1 MRRSILFLLG
11 LFLLTTQALRAQTRT
26 ITGKIVDVKDGTPIA
41 GASILVKDSKA
52 GTTTASDGMFSI
64 AVPQNA
70 TTLIIAALGYERQ
83 EVSIRN
89 TNSVQVSL
97 KMGEARNIDEV
108 IVVGYGTRIKR
119 DVTSSISKVTSKDFQ
134 NLPLPTF
141 EQALQGR
148 ASGVYMNTG
157 SGKLGQGLNIRVR
170 GISSISANQQPFVVI
185 DGVPVVNQSLGSS
198 TEPDNPLATINPDDI
213 ESVEVL
219 KDASSAAI
227 YGSRASNGVLLITTK
242 SGKQGKTKLNVGYF
256 TGWSEPTRK
265 AKFLNA
271 TQYKELF
278 TAAAENMGYVAAD
291 EFRDNTGTDDWNSN
305 NNTNWADQAFQKGYI
320 HQYNVSLTGGDART
334 KFLLSGSFND
344 QKGIILGNRLTRA
357 TGRLNID
364 HTVNSMF
371 KVGANL
377 SLTQSNNYR
386 VPSDNAFSNPLQLNA
401 LPPLQPLL
409 DADGKNNNATLYYN
423 NLIELEDNNRNLSK
437 TYRTI
442 SNLYAEWAI
451 KPNLR
456 LRSQIGID
464 WNNLQENQFL
474 GRRTLDG
481 APEGY
486 SFDNQVTASVFTN
499 TNTLGW
505 NNKYGDHSID
515 VLGGIEYQ
523 RGITNGANVTGRAFP
538 SDKFTKIANA
548 AIIAGGS
555 SSETQFRF
563 ISYFTRAN
571 YKFKN
576 KYLLGASF
584 RVDGSSRFGK
594 DNQFGVFP
602 AVSAGWILSEE
613 SFLNNSK
620 ALSFLK
626 LRTSYGRTGNAE
638 IGNFS
643 SLSLYG
649 SAAYANIAGL
659 ITSQIGVPDLTWEN
673 TDQFDIGLDFGFL
686 QNRISGEIDYFSKN
700 TKDLLLA
707 VPVPATNGYTTI
719 VKNIGDM
726 TNKGFDFTLTG
737 VILKGSGLNWTSSF
751 NVSTYKNEVTRLV
764 TPVPPGGRTIGRLA
778 VGAPFGQFYGR
789 KYMGVDP
796 ANGDALYL
804 AANGQTTNDY
814 SAAIDTVIG
823 NPNPD
828 FYGGWNNKFSY
839 KGFDLD
845 IQCQFVKGGDLF
857 NIAGIFQS
865 VNGDYFDN
873 QTIDQLNYWKKP
885 GDVTDIPQPRLY
897 EGNGTGKSSRWVQD
911 GSYFRIKS
919 VNFGYNFPAQWLKKA
934 KIESARVYVAGQNLA
949 TFTKYKGYDPEVNAT
964 YIGNVNLGHDFYT
977 PPQARTITVGINLGF

>member
-1 MRRSILFLLG
+1 MRRSFLFLLG
-11 LFLLTTQALRAQTRT
+11 LFLLTAQAALAQTKT
-26 ITGKIVDVKDGTPIA
+26 VTGKITDVKDGAPIA
-41 GASILVKDSKA
+41 GASIQVKDSKA
-52 GTTTASDGMFSI
+52 GTTTANDGSFSI
-64 AVPQNA
+64 TLPANA
-70 TTLIIAALGYERQ
+70 TTLIIAAIGYEKQ
-83 EVSIRN
+83 EVRISGN
-89 TNSVQVSL
+89 TVQVAL
-97 KMGEARNIDEV
+97 KAGEARNIDEV
-108 IVVGYGTRIKR
+108 IVVGYGTRVKR
-119 DVTSSISKVTSKDFQ
+119 DVTSSISRVTSKDFQ
-134 NLPLPTF
+134 NLPLPSF

-148 ASGVYMNTG
+148 ASGVFINTG

-185 DGVPVVNQSLGSS
+185 DGVPVVSQSLGSS
-198 TEPDNPLATINPDDI
+198 TEPDNPLATLNPDDI

-242 SGKQGKTKLNVGYF
+242 GGKQGRSKLNVGYY

-265 AKFLNA
+265 QKFLNA

-278 TAAAENMGYVAAD
+278 TAAATNAGYVAED
-291 EFRDNTGTDDWNSN
+291 EFRDNTGTEDWAST
-305 NNTNWADQAFQKGYI
+305 NNTNWADQAFQKGYVR
-320 HQYNVSLTGGDART
+320 QYNISLTGGDART

-344 QKGIILGNRLTRA
+344 QKGIIIGNRLTRA

-364 HTVNSMF
+364 HNINNRF
-371 KVGANL
+371 KAGANL

-401 LPPLQPLL
+401 LPPLHPLL
-409 DADGKNNNATLYYN
+409 DASGQSNNATLYYN
-423 NLIELEDNNRNLSK
+423 NLIEQEGNNRNLNK

-451 KPNLR
+451 QPNLR
-456 LRSQIGID
+456 FRTQVGID

-486 SFDNQVTASVFTN
+486 SYDNQVTASVLTT
-499 TNTLGW
+499 TNTLAW

-515 VLGGIEYQ
+515 ALGGIEYQ
-523 RGITNGANVTGRAFP
+523 RGISSGASVEGRAFA

-548 AIIAGGS
+548 AIISNGS

-563 ISYFTRAN
+563 MSYFTRAN

-594 DNQFGVFP
+594 DKQYGVFP
-602 AVSAGWILSEE
+602 AASVGWILSEE
-613 SFLNNSK
+613 NFLRNSNF
-620 ALSFLK
+620 LSFLK
-626 LRTSYGRTGNAE
+626 LRSSYGRTGNAE

-643 SLSLYG
+643 ALSLYG

-659 ITSQIGVPDLTWEN
+659 VTTQIGIPNLTWEN
-673 TDQFDIGLDFGFL
+673 TDQFDIGLDFSIL
-686 QNRISGEIDYFSKN
+686 KNRISFEVDYFSKN

-707 VPVPATNGYTTI
+707 VPVPATNGYTTV

-726 TNKGFDFTLTG
+726 TNKGFDFTMNATILRGTG
-737 VILKGSGLNWTSSF
+737 FNWTTSF
-751 NVSTYKNEVTRLV
+751 NISTYKNEVTRLV
-764 TPVPPGGRTIGRLA
+764 APVPPGGRTVGRLA
-778 VGAPFGQFYGR
+778 VGAPFGQFFGR

-804 AANGQTTNDY
+804 AANGTTTNDY
-814 SAAIDTVIG
+814 SAAIDTEIG
-823 NPNPD
+823 DPNPD

-845 IQCQFVKGGDLF
+845 VQCQFVKGGDLF

-873 QTIDQLNYWKKP
+873 QTTDQLNYWKKP
-885 GDVTDIPQPRLY
+885 GDVTNIPQPRLY
-897 EGNGTGKSSRWVQD
+897 DGNGAGKSSRWVQD

-919 VNFGYNFPAQWLKKA
+919 LNFGYNFPVKWLKKA
-934 KIESARVYVAGQNLA
+934 KIESARLYVAGQNLA

-964 YIGNVNLGHDFYT
+964 YVSNVNLGHDFYT
-977 PPQARTITVGINLGF
+977 PPQARTITIGVNLGF